1 MPGPVL
7 GPLVTFGRR
16 ALNRQHR
23 RGEVRTMYETPQL
36 IDLGTFEAQTGLLGN
51 AGNDRLILSKN

>member
-1 MPGPVL
+1 
-7 GPLVTFGRR
+7 
-16 ALNRQHR
+16 
-23 RGEVRTMYETPQL
+23 MYETPQL